1 MKLWILLLLCVT
13 GGVILSQESSSPDT
27 QVRTR
32 QLWDSSLVAQRPAA
46 PAAAPKPTVATPANP
61 TVRGLVGVTLW
72 RLRPAHTTDRREIR
86 ALIQEDGR
94 DLGDWTPERIP
105 ADSPILEGQRLRI
118 SVESGEEGYLYL
130 VDRDEYA
137 DGTKSDPYLIFPTTR
152 TRGGDNHVRPG
163 VVIQIPDAGD
173 NPNYFKVERSRADQV
188 NEVVTILVSPKPIP
202 GIGNTPNRVKLR
214 EEQMAEWE
222 KQSKTKA
229 YRLEALGGAGKVL
242 TVAEQEA
249 SRGGVLTQADP
260 LPQTMYRVDA
270 KPGDTIMLRLPLKI
284 TPNAAK

>member
-1 MKLWILLLLCVT
+1 MKFWILPLLCVT

-118 SVESGEEGYLYL
+118 SVESGEDGYLYL

-163 VVIQIPDAGD
+163 VVIQIPAAEDD
-173 NPNYFKVERSRADQV
+173 PNYFKVERSRADQV
-188 NEVVTILVSPKPIP
+188 NEVITILVSPRPIP
-202 GIGNTPNRVKLR
+202 GIGNTRNRMKLR
-214 EEQMAEWE
+214 EDQMTEWE

-229 YRLEALGGAGKVL
+229 YQLEAVGQAGKVL
-242 TVAEQEA
+242 TVAEQAA

-284 TPNAAK
+284 APNAAK